1 MGRRAEIIQKLKLNA
16 DKLLTRPEKTCEEML
31 ELSEKMP
38 VACMSK
44 PEQVYLYIEQ
54 TGMNLIQGAAFADWV
69 LGKSSFVDKI
79 TVNDKITYSEL
90 KESYGKVET
99 HFVDTNRVNYILHET
114 MLDVS
119 DLLERENRLKFAV
132 RKCWIKAESCWNE
145 CFATHRQ
152 GIEKT
157 AWFTMQDHMN
167 LYCVSMQPYL
177 EKVYESVRDYMI
189 RLSLRDVELKA
200 RCAVAMQ
207 MGKVAGTTFR
217 QFFDEYKNRTG
228 ADFSRL
234 FAKDDLQAMVNWFA
248 KMCNALGI
256 KTHVD
261 KYGFRM
267 LDEIDIN
274 DSQRVKWA
282 WDDFMRMLRDVDV
295 MDDAARRA
303 IELNPKVKED
313 YEKVLAEEAA
323 KREAQ
328 KQKEMEEGFLALA
341 EKFKVIKKSPSAE
354 KPK

>member
-1 MGRRAEIIQKLKLNA
+1 MGRKSDIIKLMKLNA
-16 DKLLTRPEKTCEEML
+16 DKLLARPQKTCEEVMGL
-31 ELSEKMP
+31 GDRMP
-38 VACMSK
+38 VACMYE

-54 TGMNLIQGAAFADWV
+54 SGMNLIQGAAFADWV
-69 LGKSSFVDKI
+69 INKGAFIKKI
-79 TVNDKITYSEL
+79 AVNDKITYSEL
-90 KESYGKVET
+90 KESYEKVRA
-99 HFVDTNRVNYILHET
+99 HFVDTNRVNYILYAT

-132 RKCWIKAESCWNE
+132 RKCWMKAESCWNE
-145 CFATHRQ
+145 CFAIHRQ

-189 RLSLRDVELKA
+189 RQSLRDVELKA
-200 RCAVAMQ
+200 RCAVVLQ
-207 MGKVAGTTFR
+207 MGKVAGMTFR
-217 QFFDEYKNRTG
+217 QLFDEYKNRTG
-228 ADFSRL
+228 ADFSKL
-234 FAKDDLQAMVNWFA
+234 FARDDLQAMVVWFT

-256 KTHVD
+256 MTHTD
-261 KYGFRM
+261 EYGFHM

-274 DSQRVKWA
+274 SSQRVKWA

-295 MDDAARRA
+295 ANESARRA

-313 YEKVLAEEAA
+313 YENVLAEEA
-323 KREAQ
+323 REREEQ